1 MSHRHERKEKIC
13 LNCGAELRGRFCYVC
28 GQENLEPKES
38 VGHLIAHFFN
48 DFTHFD
54 GKFFTTL
61 KDLVFKP
68 GFLSREYM
76 VGRRVSYLNPVRMY
90 IFTSATFFLLYFSF
104 LHNEKS
110 TIFKTTVNGKTQS
123 AIAEMDSA
131 TFARFTAEINKEDNK
146 PAVPMTRKEF
156 AFYLDSVTKD
166 AAPIQLSSDKY
177 SSRQAYDSMLKSG
190 RVKDN
195 WFQRQMQYKSFE
207 LKKKYGNNKNGFA
220 EALSNT
226 FYHFMPQML
235 ILSLPLLALI
245 LKLFY
250 IRRKQFYYV
259 SHLIYSLHLYIFV
272 FINVLVILSLQKI
285 NSHWHSGVIS
295 FITVLFYLGIFA
307 YEYISLK
314 RFYRQGWGKTFL
326 KFLLIDI
333 LYLVVSS
340 ILLVL
345 FIFFS
350 LFKI

>member
-1 MSHRHERKEKIC
+1 
-13 LNCGAELRGRFCYVC
+13 
-28 GQENLEPKES
+28 
-38 VGHLIAHFFN
+38 
-48 DFTHFD
+48 
-54 GKFFTTL
+54 
-61 KDLVFKP
+61 
-68 GFLSREYM
+68 
-76 VGRRVSYLNPVRMY
+76 
-90 IFTSATFFLLYFSF
+90 
-104 LHNEKS
+104 
-110 TIFKTTVNGKTQS
+110 
-123 AIAEMDSA
+123 MDSA
-131 TFARFTAEINKEDNK
+131 TFARFTAAINKEDNK

-156 AFYLDSVTKD
+156 TSYIDSVTRD
-166 AAPIQLSSDKY
+166 AAPIQFSSNKY

-195 WFQRQMQYKSFE
+195 WFVRQMQYKSFE
-207 LKKKYGNNKNGFA
+207 LKEKYGNNKEAFA
-220 EALSNT
+220 EALSHT

-295 FITVLFYLGIFA
+295 FITGLFYLGIFA

-314 RFYRQGWGKTFL
+314 KFYRQGWGKTFL

-333 LYLVVSS
+333 LYLLVTS